1 MRVVTLSHDYPYPPE
16 MVWNIATDFAALWSR
31 ALRLSE
37 EGPRLEHRLMGLRTN
52 IFTRIVA
59 AALLVLFGYTAG
71 AAAQDANPTIVIKD
85 HAFHPAEVHVAAN
98 TVVFLTIDNQ
108 DPTPEEFESHELRVE
123 KIIPGELSGVVRIG
137 PLKPGTYPFFG
148 DFNQATAQ
156 GKVVAE

>member
-1 MRVVTLSHDYPYPPE
+1 MTKPLQGGRQRVYAVRMDTTKRIARGRVGTL
-16 MVWNIATDFAALWSR
+16 A
-31 ALRLSE
+31 
-37 EGPRLEHRLMGLRTN
+37 
-52 IFTRIVA
+52 IVI
-59 AALLVLFGYTAG
+59 LAG
-71 AAAQDANPTIVIKD
+71 ATIGAVAQDANPTIVIKD
-85 HAFHPAEVHVAAN
+85 HAFQPAEVHVAAD

-148 DFNQATAQ
+148 EFHEETAQ